1 VHLLCVIRV
10 IECRGFMCIDMVSV
24 HFLGVCAVWGDLG
37 GNWVSLCN
45 VLATSGRPDTSGPD
59 VPQADRTYRGV

>member
-1 VHLLCVIRV
+1 MHLLCVIRV

-37 GNWVSLCN
+37 GNWVSLLECCRH
-45 VLATSGRPDTSGPD
+45 VVGGLLG
-59 VPQADRTYRGV
+59 